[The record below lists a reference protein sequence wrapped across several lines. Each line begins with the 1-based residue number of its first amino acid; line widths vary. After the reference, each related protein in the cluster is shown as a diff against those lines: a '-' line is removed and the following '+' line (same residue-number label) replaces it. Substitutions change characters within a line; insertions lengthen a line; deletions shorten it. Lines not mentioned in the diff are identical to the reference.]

1 MGQED
6 KKKWTEEDDEYLK
19 DNWFKSSTEI
29 GGKLNRSSSSIYAR
43 LKKLGINKPIGK
55 IPNMRLRAS
64 IYRDKQKNNVPK
76 EWLKLPSTRTDAKKV
91 NSFFYWDGQP
101 CKRAGHLSK
110 RKTSSGG
117 CWDCDYGD
125 HKEKLINDPEFRN
138 QRKKSFKKYYDD
150 KGEDFLKRQRER
162 KNTKEFRAWARKHEA
177 KRRQN
182 IDFRLSKSL
191 RDRLYRAIKRGLKF
205 KSASKLVGCS
215 IDELKEHLSKQF
227 VEGITWENYG
237 KWHID
242 HIRPCDSFDLTD
254 KDQQMVCFHYFNLQP
269 LLGTENQ
276 SKKDSYTPLEEIA
289 WVERMQSLGYKGEL
303 FLKYEEGNSY

>member
-1 MGQED
+1 MIAKQ
-6 KKKWTEEDDEYLK
+6 KNWTSEEDQYLK
-19 DNWFKSSTEI
+19 EHWFEPLN
-29 GGKLNRSSSSIYAR
+29 KLGEKFNVGALAIKHR
-43 LKKLGINKPIGK
+43 LKKLGIERPKGK
-55 IPNMRLRAS
+55 NANMRLRAS
-64 IYRDKQKNNVPK
+64 IFRDKNKDKAP
-76 EWLKLPSTRTDAKKV
+76 EDWMELPSTRKDAKEVK
-91 NSFFYWDGQP
+91 SFFYWDGQP
-101 CKRAGHLSK
+101 CARAGHISR

-125 HKEKLINDPEFRN
+125 HKDKLQNDPNFRVL
-138 QRKKSFKKYYDD
+138 RRERFKNYYDD

-162 KNTKEFRAWARKHEA
+162 KNTKEFRSWARKHEA